1 MKKFIS
7 LTVIVL
13 LFATITLTS
22 CNIQNTAYS
31 ILGITRY
38 TVSAEEYYSAFN
50 HVNYT
55 IIYLNDNYKSIMSID
70 YPYQKLEIYDF
81 TEQSNSVYYLNLQT
95 GCRIYK
101 SNNEWIEDEKI
112 DEDLIKKE
120 NQISLN
126 KYKIIGSNNEY
137 DFEDLKFDKSTNSY
151 ILSDERYSGYTPTYY
166 YKFENGN
173 LISIEIIINTPSSEE
188 KQIITNIGTTVVD
201 LPEIKN

>member
-1 MKKFIS
+1 MKKFI
-7 LTVIVL
+7 LLILVVL
-13 LFATITLTS
+13 LFSTLTS

-38 TVSAEEYYSAFN
+38 TVTAEEWFKAFD

-70 YPYQKLEIYDF
+70 YPYQKLEVYYLDE
-81 TEQSNSVYYLNLQT
+81 TVGSVYYLNLQT
-95 GCRIYK
+95 GC
-101 SNNEWIEDEKI
+101 NFEKI
-112 DEDLIKKE
+112 NNNWVEYVDEDLIKKE

-126 KYKIIGSNNEY
+126 VYKVIGSNNEF
-137 DFEDLKFDKSTNSY
+137 DFDDCEFDKSTNSY
-151 ILSDERYSGYTPTYY
+151 KLSDERYSGYKPTYY

-173 LISIEIIINTPSSEE
+173 LVSIEIIINTPNSEE

-201 LPEIKN
+201 WPEITN